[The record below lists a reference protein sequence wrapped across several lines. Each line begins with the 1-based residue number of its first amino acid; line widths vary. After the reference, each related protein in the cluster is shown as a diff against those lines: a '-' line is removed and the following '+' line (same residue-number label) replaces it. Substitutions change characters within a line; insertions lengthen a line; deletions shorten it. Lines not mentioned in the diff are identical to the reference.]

1 MMLLHGNSSWENRS
15 TNYTRF
21 GFCSYFKD
29 LNVTIQKVNQGTMT
43 FTKNHDNS
51 VVECLFQSHIK
62 HGDFSPSSVSI
73 ILDVYIIDQNGSTRT
88 STLSDEVILNN
99 ENITTWVSFSSIFD
113 NLQSGTYT
121 VEIRAR
127 MTTGIQTIL

>member
-1 MMLLHGNSSWENRS
+1 M
-15 TNYTRF
+15 
-21 GFCSYFKD
+21 
-29 LNVTIQKVNQGTMT
+29 
-43 FTKNHDNS
+43 
-51 VVECLFQSHIK
+51 
-62 HGDFSPSSVSI
+62 
-73 ILDVYIIDQNGSTRT
+73 YIIDQNGSTRT

-127 MTTGIQTIL
+127 MTTGTSDDFMIDPGNYGQRMIIKETFR